1 MSAEL
6 SGRRIAFLATNGVE
20 QAELV
25 EPRRA
30 LLDRGATVE
39 LLAPAGPSIQ
49 GMDHQERGE
58 VFDVDGPVG
67 AADPAQYD
75 ALVLPGGVVNGDK
88 LRMDRDA
95 VRFVRSF
102 LDEGKPV
109 GAICHG
115 LWILIETGLV
125 RGRVVTSYP
134 SLKTDL
140 ENAGAHWVDKQ
151 VNNDNGLVTS
161 RNVADLPAFCAKLI
175 EEVAE
180 GRHLRRVA

>member
-6 SGRRIAFLATNGVE
+6 SGRRIAILATNGVE
-20 QAELV
+20 EAELR

-30 LLDRGATVE
+30 LEEAGALVE

-49 GMDHQERGE
+49 GMDHQDKGE
-58 VFDVDGPVG
+58 LFAVDGPV
-67 AADPAQYD
+67 ADADPAEYD
-75 ALVLPGGVVNGDK
+75 GLVLPGGVVNGDK
-88 LRMDRDA
+88 LRMDGDA
-95 VRFVRSF
+95 VRFVRTF

-134 SLKTDL
+134 SLRTDL
-140 ENAGAHWVDKQ
+140 ENAGARWVDKE
-151 VNNDNGLVTS
+151 VANDTGLVSS
-161 RNVADLPAFCAKLI
+161 RNVGDLPAFCAKLV
-175 EEVAE
+175 EEFGE
-180 GRHLRRVA
+180 GRHLHRVA